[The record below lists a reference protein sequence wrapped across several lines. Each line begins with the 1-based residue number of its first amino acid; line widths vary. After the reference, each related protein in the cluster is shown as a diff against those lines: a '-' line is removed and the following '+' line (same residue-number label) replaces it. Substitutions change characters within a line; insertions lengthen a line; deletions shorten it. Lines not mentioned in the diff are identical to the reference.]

1 MYPMRGS
8 SIVTHRSHT
17 DITEVGIE
25 FIVFLV
31 IAFVILGGVVMFI
44 SNADWLYLKL
54 THCMHGGPLFING
67 EDSDSESQAVGQT
80 SGDDTGD
87 ADDAV

>member
-1 MYPMRGS
+1 MHPTRGS
-8 SIVTHRSHT
+8 SIVVHRSDK

-44 SNADWLYLKL
+44 SNVDWLYLKL
-54 THCMHGGPLFING
+54 KHCMHGGPLFITG
-67 EDSDSESQAVGQT
+67 EESDRESQAVERT
-80 SGDDTGD
+80 SEDDTGD
-87 ADDAV
+87 ADDAL